1 MSKRLKSGHWL
12 DAYRSRLGAALI
24 PFYVTRKGDQDAGA
38 IFIRIDDRQLWT
50 PEYDFASDT
59 RQWRI
64 IAEDE
69 AIAPYIERLERNDP
83 DFWLLD
89 VEKGGEKLLFTDGL

>member
-12 DAYRSRLGAALI
+12 DAYRSRLAAALI

-38 IFIRIDDRQLWT
+38 IYIRVDGNALWT
-50 PEYDFASDT
+50 PEYDFSSDS
-59 RQWRI
+59 RQWRVI
-64 IAEDE
+64 SENA
-69 AIAPYIERLERNDP
+69 AIEPYLERVERNDP

-89 VEKGGEKLLFTDGL
+89 VEKGGEELLFNDGL